1 MILIKNYER
10 AIYLYFHRTC
20 QPQCSISDHSSSAA
34 MVMLCSFWRTNAFFP
49 PIIIAPGV
57 WGNED
62 RSIHFIYQCECKSW
76 GADSPIGQKSS
87 CEEYAPHT
95 AKCILGGIFFTIS
108 HLLVHSTV
116 FWQCG
121 FGLGHPNQMFHF
133 PLPSTQKVGS
143 VSRIKKKSK
152 NNFKVIQFL

>member
-1 MILIKNYER
+1 MKKQS
-10 AIYLYFHRTC
+10 IYIFIVPVSHNAASRTTHLRQRWWRC
-20 QPQCSISDHSSSAA
+20 AVFEGQMPSFLRSSLPQ
-34 MVMLCSFWRTNAFFP
+34 VF
-49 PIIIAPGV
+49 

-87 CEEYAPHT
+87 CEEYTPHT
-95 AKCILGGIFFTIS
+95 TKCILGGIFFTIS